1 MKEGI
6 KMKIKFN
13 LDRVQYSNKPKEQA
27 EIKKLRV
34 RLCSSKSIVE
44 TEPEALLQAVERG
57 QSFTPAVMT
66 GTKGD
71 TWQSQQIIVADI
83 DNDKEDKSCIS
94 RPMTPDTANMLCS
107 FYDIDPYCMYY
118 SFSNTEDHPKF
129 RIIII
134 LDEPLTNA
142 AEAKDLTERF
152 TALFNSYTQEQ
163 CADTTMA
170 DNARLL
176 FGSRKGSV
184 FYRGNVTPLEIM
196 RQLPTAHAQ
205 TVPED
210 NSTVNH
216 TQNVTNAT
224 QRTSDGHSVS
234 KQFDLL
240 ECLQFISPNLRYE
253 DWVKVGMCLK
263 TEGYSWQDWDMWSS
277 PGTTYTPGLCEEKWL
292 TFDTNRKT
300 VNGGFIVNLAKEGGY
315 IPPKDRIKSQVTSGT
330 VSKQIKS
337 AVPEPSEPEYK
348 GLSKMETPSGIQD
361 MQSVSQIEAAQVPG
375 YQNGSRDVDMQSVS
389 QIETEQVP
397 EPTDRDAPPQKE
409 KQQTPPP
416 EPTSQEIFDE
426 FLSEISSERFKPIST
441 EIPQLD
447 AALQGGLERRTLVTL
462 AAAPGAGKT
471 AIAQYILENM
481 AWHGH
486 SIVYVNLEMDRS
498 QLLSRS
504 ISRIS
509 HKYKLNGILSEDI
522 TALQV
527 KRGYQWTDEQRKI
540 VDWVSKTYSQYVLPN
555 FRYVTT
561 NPENLGSIDNTL
573 SDILSKLEK
582 ITAELKEQGKEAP
595 IVCIDYLQFIE
606 YDMYED
612 GQRKPDNA
620 EAIKQTLKMFKQFAM
635 KHNTVVLMI
644 TANNR
649 ASNSEGKASMD
660 SGRDTSN
667 IEYSGDV
674 MLSLVYTAVEE
685 GWLHNS
691 GKHDKNGNDI
701 PKEIDNEFINYV
713 IDYSMRVKEDKEY
726 PIIAKLLSLKVV
738 KGRSIKSRGVAKFV
752 FDGRYFYY
760 EPDENKYHNPY
771 WSEAVADPE

>member
-1 MKEGI
+1 MNEEKIRQVSSIPEELRRTGQFCLWKYETVDGRQTKVPYNPKKTQYKAATNRPETFSTFSEAVAAAQKTDCDGIGIRVTGDFIGIDIDHIENDTDKEGNLTGTPLEI
-6 KMKIKFN
+6 VDSLSAYTELSPSGQGLRIFCKAAGLKF
-13 LDRVQYSNKPKEQA
+13 DKSKYY
-27 EIKKLRV
+27 IKKGNLEIYVPGYTNRFLTV
-34 RLCSSKSIVE
+34 
-44 TEPEALLQAVERG
+44 
-57 QSFTPAVMT
+57 T
-66 GTKGD
+66 G
-71 TWQSQQIIVADI
+71 
-83 DNDKEDKSCIS
+83 
-94 RPMTPDTANMLCS
+94 
-107 FYDIDPYCMYY
+107 
-118 SFSNTEDHPKF
+118 NT
-129 RIIII
+129 I
-134 LDEPLTNA
+134 LDEPLLIDCTDALQAVLDKYMIRTQSKSQNA
-142 AEAKDLTERF
+142 SERVSEPLTLSEEEILSKAINSKQGQKFADLYSGNYHSYYSSQSEADLALCTMLAFWCQKDVNAIDSLFRKSGLYREKWER
-152 TALFNSYTQEQ
+152 E
-163 CADTTMA
+163 D
-170 DNARLL
+170 
-176 FGSRKGSV
+176 
-184 FYRGNVTPLEIM
+184 YRE
-196 RQLPTAHAQ
+196 
-205 TVPED
+205 
-210 NSTVNH
+210 STLNR
-216 TQNVTNAT
+216 AISL
-224 QRTSDGHSVS
+224 TSDTYSPK
-234 KQFDLL
+234 KQ
-240 ECLQFISPNLRYE
+240 N
-253 DWVKVGMCLK
+253 K
-263 TEGYSWQDWDMWSS
+263 T
-277 PGTTYTPGLCEEKWL
+277 
-292 TFDTNRKT
+292 
-300 VNGGFIVNLAKEGGY
+300 
-315 IPPKDRIKSQVTSGT
+315 
-330 VSKQIKS
+330 
-337 AVPEPSEPEYK
+337 AVPEPTETSSPDGDLWEVPEM
-348 GLSKMETPSGIQD
+348 SADS
-361 MQSVSQIEAAQVPG
+361 QSVSQIEA
-375 YQNGSRDVDMQSVS
+375 
-389 QIETEQVP
+389 EQVP

-409 KQQTPPP
+409 KQQTTPP
-416 EPTSQEIFDE
+416 EPPKPEPSSEEIFDE
-426 FLSEISSERFKPIST
+426 FLSEIRSERFKPIST

-509 HKYKLNGILSEDI
+509 HKYKLTGILSEDI

-540 VDWVSKTYSQYVLPN
+540 VDWVSKTYSQRILPN

-582 ITAELKEQGKEAP
+582 ITAELKEKGKEAP

-606 YDMYED
+606 YDLFED

-620 EAIKQTLKMFKQFAM
+620 EAIKQTLKVFKQFAM

-685 GWLHNS
+685 GWLHKS

-726 PIIAKLLSLKVV
+726 PIIAKLLTLKVV
-738 KGRSIKSRGVAKFV
+738 KGRSIKSRGVAKFI

-760 EPDENKYHNPY
+760 EPDDNKYHNPY
-771 WSEAVADPE
+771 WIEAVEDPE

>member
-1 MKEGI
+1 MNEEKIRQVSSIPEELRRTGQFCLWKRETVDGRLTKVPYNPKKPQYKAATNRPETFSTFAEAVAAAQKTDCDGIGIRVTGDFIGIDIDHIENDTDQEGNLTGTPREI
-6 KMKIKFN
+6 VDNLSAYTELSPSGQGLRIFCKAAGLKFDK
-13 LDRVQYSNKPKEQA
+13 LKYY
-27 EIKKLRV
+27 IKKGNLEIYVPGYTNRFLTV
-34 RLCSSKSIVE
+34 
-44 TEPEALLQAVERG
+44 
-57 QSFTPAVMT
+57 T
-66 GTKGD
+66 G
-71 TWQSQQIIVADI
+71 
-83 DNDKEDKSCIS
+83 
-94 RPMTPDTANMLCS
+94 
-107 FYDIDPYCMYY
+107 
-118 SFSNTEDHPKF
+118 NT
-129 RIIII
+129 I
-134 LDEPLTNA
+134 LDEPLLIDCTDALQAVLEKYMVRPQKTSQSVSERVSEPLTLSEEEILSKAINAKNGQKFADLYSGNYQSYYSSQSEADLSLCTMLAFWCQKNA
-142 AEAKDLTERF
+142 AAIDS
-152 TALFNSYTQEQ
+152 LFRKSG
-163 CADTTMA
+163 
-170 DNARLL
+170 L
-176 FGSRKGSV
+176 FR
-184 FYRGNVTPLEIM
+184 
-196 RQLPTAHAQ
+196 
-205 TVPED
+205 
-210 NSTVNH
+210 
-216 TQNVTNAT
+216 
-224 QRTSDGHSVS
+224 
-234 KQFDLL
+234 
-240 ECLQFISPNLRYE
+240 
-253 DWVKVGMCLK
+253 
-263 TEGYSWQDWDMWSS
+263 
-277 PGTTYTPGLCEEKWL
+277 EKWEREDYREYTL
-292 TFDTNRKT
+292 NKAISATTETYSPKKNKT
-300 VNGGFIVNLAKEGGY
+300 
-315 IPPKDRIKSQVTSGT
+315 
-330 VSKQIKS
+330 
-337 AVPEPSEPEYK
+337 AVPEPTEPSSQDEELSEV
-348 GLSKMETPSGIQD
+348 LNMTADS
-361 MQSVSQIEAAQVPG
+361 QSVSQIEA
-375 YQNGSRDVDMQSVS
+375 
-389 QIETEQVP
+389 EQVP

-416 EPTSQEIFDE
+416 EPPKPEPSSEEIFDE

-486 SIVYVNLEMDRS
+486 NVVYVNLEMDRS

-582 ITAELKEQGKEAP
+582 ITAELKKQGKEAP

-606 YDMYED
+606 YDLFED

-685 GWLHNS
+685 GWLHKS

-726 PIIAKLLSLKVV
+726 PMIAKLLSLKVV
-738 KGRSIKSRGVAKFV
+738 KGRSIKSRGVAKFI

-760 EPDENKYHNPY
+760 EPDDNKYHNPY
-771 WSEAVADPE
+771 WSEAVEDPE

>member
-1 MKEGI
+1 MNEE
-6 KMKIKFN
+6 KIRQVSSIPEELRRTGQFCLWKRETVDGRQTKVPYN
-13 LDRVQYSNKPKEQA
+13 PKKPKYKAATNRPETFSTFA
-27 EIKKLRV
+27 EAVAAAQKTDCDGIGIRVTGDFIGIDIDHIENDTDQEGNLTGTPREIVDNLSAYTELSPSGQGLRIFCKAAGLKFDKSKYYIKKGNLEIYVPGYTNRFLTV
-34 RLCSSKSIVE
+34 
-44 TEPEALLQAVERG
+44 
-57 QSFTPAVMT
+57 T
-66 GTKGD
+66 G
-71 TWQSQQIIVADI
+71 
-83 DNDKEDKSCIS
+83 
-94 RPMTPDTANMLCS
+94 
-107 FYDIDPYCMYY
+107 
-118 SFSNTEDHPKF
+118 NT
-129 RIIII
+129 I
-134 LDEPLTNA
+134 LDEPLLIDCTDALQAVLDKYMIRTQSKSQNA
-142 AEAKDLTERF
+142 SERVSEPLTLSE
-152 TALFNSYTQEQ
+152 E
-163 CADTTMA
+163 
-170 DNARLL
+170 
-176 FGSRKGSV
+176 
-184 FYRGNVTPLEIM
+184 EI
-196 RQLPTAHAQ
+196 LSKAI
-205 TVPED
+205 
-210 NSTVNH
+210 N
-216 TQNVTNAT
+216 
-224 QRTSDGHSVS
+224 S
-234 KQFDLL
+234 KQGQKFADL
-240 ECLQFISPNLRYE
+240 
-253 DWVKVGMCLK
+253 
-263 TEGYSWQDWDMWSS
+263 YSGNYHSYYSS
-277 PGTTYTPGLCEEKWL
+277 QSEADLALCTMLAFWCQKDAAAIDSLFRKSGLFREKWEREDYRESTLNRAISL
-292 TFDTNRKT
+292 TRDTYSPKKQNKT
-300 VNGGFIVNLAKEGGY
+300 
-315 IPPKDRIKSQVTSGT
+315 
-330 VSKQIKS
+330 
-337 AVPEPSEPEYK
+337 AVPEPTEPSSQDEELSEVLNMTADSP
-348 GLSKMETPSGIQD
+348 
-361 MQSVSQIEAAQVPG
+361 SVSQIEA
-375 YQNGSRDVDMQSVS
+375 
-389 QIETEQVP
+389 EQVP

-416 EPTSQEIFDE
+416 EPPKPEPSSEEIFDE
-426 FLSEISSERFKPIST
+426 FKSEIRSERFKPIPT

-481 AWHGH
+481 AWNGH
-486 SIVYVNLEMDRS
+486 NVVYVNLEMDRS

-504 ISRIS
+504 ISRLS
-509 HKYKLNGILSEDI
+509 HKFKLNGSLSEDI

-527 KRGYQWTDEQRKI
+527 KRGYQWTKGQEK
-540 VDWVSKTYSQYVLPN
+540 VVEYVEKTYSQYILPN

>member
-1 MKEGI
+1 MNEEKIRQVSSIPEELRRTGQFCLWKYETVDGRQTKVPYNPKKTQYKAATNRPETFSTFSEAVAAAQKTDCDGIGIRVTGDFIGIDIDHIENDTDKEGNLTGTPREI
-6 KMKIKFN
+6 VDSLSAYTELSPSGKGLRIFCKAAGLKF
-13 LDRVQYSNKPKEQA
+13 DKSKYY
-27 EIKKLRV
+27 IKKGNLEIYVPGYTNRFLTV
-34 RLCSSKSIVE
+34 
-44 TEPEALLQAVERG
+44 
-57 QSFTPAVMT
+57 T
-66 GTKGD
+66 G
-71 TWQSQQIIVADI
+71 
-83 DNDKEDKSCIS
+83 
-94 RPMTPDTANMLCS
+94 
-107 FYDIDPYCMYY
+107 
-118 SFSNTEDHPKF
+118 NT
-129 RIIII
+129 I
-134 LDEPLTNA
+134 LDEPLLIDCTDALQAVLDKYMIRSQNKSQNA
-142 AEAKDLTERF
+142 SERVSEPLTLSEEEILSKAINSKQGQKFADLYSGNYHSYYSSQSEADLALCTMLAFWCQKDVNAIDSLFRKSGLYRDKWER
-152 TALFNSYTQEQ
+152 E
-163 CADTTMA
+163 D
-170 DNARLL
+170 
-176 FGSRKGSV
+176 
-184 FYRGNVTPLEIM
+184 YRE
-196 RQLPTAHAQ
+196 
-205 TVPED
+205 
-210 NSTVNH
+210 STLNR
-216 TQNVTNAT
+216 AISL
-224 QRTSDGHSVS
+224 TSDTYSPK
-234 KQFDLL
+234 KQ
-240 ECLQFISPNLRYE
+240 N
-253 DWVKVGMCLK
+253 K
-263 TEGYSWQDWDMWSS
+263 T
-277 PGTTYTPGLCEEKWL
+277 
-292 TFDTNRKT
+292 
-300 VNGGFIVNLAKEGGY
+300 
-315 IPPKDRIKSQVTSGT
+315 
-330 VSKQIKS
+330 
-337 AVPEPSEPEYK
+337 AVPEPTEPSSTDDDLWK
-348 GLSKMETPSGIQD
+348 VPD
-361 MQSVSQIEAAQVPG
+361 MSADRQSVSQIEA
-375 YQNGSRDVDMQSVS
+375 
-389 QIETEQVP
+389 EQVP

-416 EPTSQEIFDE
+416 EPPKPEPSSEEIFDE
-426 FLSEISSERFKPIST
+426 FLSEIRSERFKPIST

-509 HKYKLNGILSEDI
+509 HKYKLTGILSEDI

-540 VDWVSKTYSQYVLPN
+540 VDWVSKTYSQRILPN

-606 YDMYED
+606 YDLFED

-620 EAIKQTLKMFKQFAM
+620 EAIKQTLKVFKQFAM

-685 GWLHNS
+685 GWLHKS

-726 PIIAKLLSLKVV
+726 PIIAKLLTLKVV
-738 KGRSIKSRGVAKFV
+738 KGRSIKSRGVAKFI

-760 EPDENKYHNPY
+760 EPDDNKYHNPY
-771 WSEAVADPE
+771 WIEAVEDPE

>member
-1 MKEGI
+1 MNEE
-6 KMKIKFN
+6 KIRQVSSIPEELRRTGQFCLWKRETVDGRQTKVPYN
-13 LDRVQYSNKPKEQA
+13 PKKPKYKAATNRPETFSTFA
-27 EIKKLRV
+27 EAVAAAQKTDCDGIGIRVTGDFIGIDIDHIENDTDQEGNLTGTPREIVDNLSAYTELSPSGQGLRIFCKAAGLKFDKSKYYIKKGNLEIYVPGYTNRFLTV
-34 RLCSSKSIVE
+34 
-44 TEPEALLQAVERG
+44 
-57 QSFTPAVMT
+57 T
-66 GTKGD
+66 G
-71 TWQSQQIIVADI
+71 
-83 DNDKEDKSCIS
+83 
-94 RPMTPDTANMLCS
+94 
-107 FYDIDPYCMYY
+107 
-118 SFSNTEDHPKF
+118 NT
-129 RIIII
+129 I
-134 LDEPLTNA
+134 LDEPLLIDCTDALQAVLDKYMIRTQSKSQNA
-142 AEAKDLTERF
+142 SERVSEPLTLSE
-152 TALFNSYTQEQ
+152 E
-163 CADTTMA
+163 
-170 DNARLL
+170 
-176 FGSRKGSV
+176 
-184 FYRGNVTPLEIM
+184 EI
-196 RQLPTAHAQ
+196 LSKAI
-205 TVPED
+205 
-210 NSTVNH
+210 N
-216 TQNVTNAT
+216 
-224 QRTSDGHSVS
+224 S
-234 KQFDLL
+234 KQGQKFADL
-240 ECLQFISPNLRYE
+240 
-253 DWVKVGMCLK
+253 
-263 TEGYSWQDWDMWSS
+263 YSGNYHSYYSS
-277 PGTTYTPGLCEEKWL
+277 QSEADLALCTMLAFWCQKDAAAIDSLFRKSGLFREKWEREDYRESTLNRAISL
-292 TFDTNRKT
+292 TRDTYSPKKQNKT
-300 VNGGFIVNLAKEGGY
+300 
-315 IPPKDRIKSQVTSGT
+315 
-330 VSKQIKS
+330 
-337 AVPEPSEPEYK
+337 AVPEPTEPSSQDEELSEVLNMTADSP
-348 GLSKMETPSGIQD
+348 
-361 MQSVSQIEAAQVPG
+361 SVSQIEA
-375 YQNGSRDVDMQSVS
+375 
-389 QIETEQVP
+389 EQVP

-409 KQQTPPP
+409 KQKTPPPEPPKP

-486 SIVYVNLEMDRS
+486 NVVYVNLEMDRS

-527 KRGYQWTDEQRKI
+527 KRGYQWTDDQRKI

-606 YDMYED
+606 YDLFED

>member
-1 MKEGI
+1 MNEEKIRQVSSIPEELRRTGQFCLWKYETVDGRQTKVPYNPKKPQYKAATNRPETFSTFSEAVAAAQKTDCDGIGIRVTGDFIGIDIDHIENDTDQEGNLTGTPLEI
-6 KMKIKFN
+6 VDSLSAYTELSPSGKGLRIFCKAAGLKF
-13 LDRVQYSNKPKEQA
+13 DKSKYY
-27 EIKKLRV
+27 IKKGNLEIYVPGYTNRFLTV
-34 RLCSSKSIVE
+34 
-44 TEPEALLQAVERG
+44 
-57 QSFTPAVMT
+57 T
-66 GTKGD
+66 G
-71 TWQSQQIIVADI
+71 
-83 DNDKEDKSCIS
+83 
-94 RPMTPDTANMLCS
+94 
-107 FYDIDPYCMYY
+107 
-118 SFSNTEDHPKF
+118 NT
-129 RIIII
+129 I
-134 LDEPLTNA
+134 LDEPLLIDCTDALQAVLDKYMIRTQSKSQNA
-142 AEAKDLTERF
+142 SERVSEPLTLSEEEILSKAINSKQGQKFADLYSGNYHSHYSSQSEADLALCTMLAFWCQKDVNAIDSLFRKSGLYREKWER
-152 TALFNSYTQEQ
+152 E
-163 CADTTMA
+163 D
-170 DNARLL
+170 
-176 FGSRKGSV
+176 
-184 FYRGNVTPLEIM
+184 YRE
-196 RQLPTAHAQ
+196 
-205 TVPED
+205 
-210 NSTVNH
+210 STLNR
-216 TQNVTNAT
+216 AISL
-224 QRTSDGHSVS
+224 TSDTYSPK
-234 KQFDLL
+234 KQ
-240 ECLQFISPNLRYE
+240 N
-253 DWVKVGMCLK
+253 K
-263 TEGYSWQDWDMWSS
+263 T
-277 PGTTYTPGLCEEKWL
+277 
-292 TFDTNRKT
+292 
-300 VNGGFIVNLAKEGGY
+300 
-315 IPPKDRIKSQVTSGT
+315 
-330 VSKQIKS
+330 
-337 AVPEPSEPEYK
+337 AVPEPTEPSSPDGDLWEV
-348 GLSKMETPSGIQD
+348 PD
-361 MQSVSQIEAAQVPG
+361 MSADSQSVSQIEA
-375 YQNGSRDVDMQSVS
+375 
-389 QIETEQVP
+389 EQVP

-416 EPTSQEIFDE
+416 EPPKPEPSSEEIFDE
-426 FLSEISSERFKPIST
+426 FLSEIRSERFKPIST

-509 HKYKLNGILSEDI
+509 HKYKLTGILSEDI

-540 VDWVSKTYSQYVLPN
+540 VDWVSKTYSQRILPN

-582 ITAELKEQGKEAP
+582 ITAEFKEKGKEAP

-606 YDMYED
+606 YDLFED

-620 EAIKQTLKMFKQFAM
+620 EAIKQTLKVFKQFAM

-685 GWLHNS
+685 GWLHKS

-738 KGRSIKSRGVAKFV
+738 KGRSIKSRGVAKFI

-760 EPDENKYHNPY
+760 EPDDNKYHNPY
-771 WSEAVADPE
+771 WIEAVEDPE

>member
-1 MKEGI
+1 MNEE
-6 KMKIKFN
+6 KIRQVSSIPEELRRTGQFCLWKRETVDGRQTKVPYN
-13 LDRVQYSNKPKEQA
+13 PKKPKYKAATNRPETFSTFA
-27 EIKKLRV
+27 EAVAAAQKTDCDGIGIRVTGDFIGIDIDHIENDTDQEGNLTGTPREIVDNLSAYTELSPSGQGLRIFCKAAGLKFDKSKYYIKKGNLEIYVPGYTNRFLTV
-34 RLCSSKSIVE
+34 
-44 TEPEALLQAVERG
+44 
-57 QSFTPAVMT
+57 T
-66 GTKGD
+66 G
-71 TWQSQQIIVADI
+71 
-83 DNDKEDKSCIS
+83 
-94 RPMTPDTANMLCS
+94 
-107 FYDIDPYCMYY
+107 
-118 SFSNTEDHPKF
+118 NT
-129 RIIII
+129 I
-134 LDEPLTNA
+134 LDEPLLIDCTDALQAVLDKYMIRTQSKSQNA
-142 AEAKDLTERF
+142 SERVSEPLTLSE
-152 TALFNSYTQEQ
+152 E
-163 CADTTMA
+163 
-170 DNARLL
+170 
-176 FGSRKGSV
+176 
-184 FYRGNVTPLEIM
+184 EI
-196 RQLPTAHAQ
+196 LSKAI
-205 TVPED
+205 
-210 NSTVNH
+210 N
-216 TQNVTNAT
+216 
-224 QRTSDGHSVS
+224 S
-234 KQFDLL
+234 KQGQKFADL
-240 ECLQFISPNLRYE
+240 
-253 DWVKVGMCLK
+253 
-263 TEGYSWQDWDMWSS
+263 YSGNYHSYYSS
-277 PGTTYTPGLCEEKWL
+277 QSEADLALCTMLAFWCQKDAAAIDSLFRKSGLFREKWEREDYRESTLNRAISL
-292 TFDTNRKT
+292 TRDTYSPKKQNKT
-300 VNGGFIVNLAKEGGY
+300 
-315 IPPKDRIKSQVTSGT
+315 
-330 VSKQIKS
+330 
-337 AVPEPSEPEYK
+337 AVPEPTEPSSQDEELSEVLNMTADSP
-348 GLSKMETPSGIQD
+348 
-361 MQSVSQIEAAQVPG
+361 SVSQIEA
-375 YQNGSRDVDMQSVS
+375 
-389 QIETEQVP
+389 EQVP

-409 KQQTPPP
+409 KQQTPPPEPPKP

-527 KRGYQWTDEQRKI
+527 KRGYQWTDGQRKI

-606 YDMYED
+606 YDLFED

-685 GWLHNS
+685 GWLHKS

-713 IDYSMRVKEDKEY
+713 IDYSMRMKEDKEY
-726 PIIAKLLSLKVV
+726 PMIAKLLSLKVV
-738 KGRSIKSRGVAKFV
+738 KGRSIKSRGVAKFI

-760 EPDENKYHNPY
+760 EPDDNKYHNPY
-771 WSEAVADPE
+771 WTEAVEDPE